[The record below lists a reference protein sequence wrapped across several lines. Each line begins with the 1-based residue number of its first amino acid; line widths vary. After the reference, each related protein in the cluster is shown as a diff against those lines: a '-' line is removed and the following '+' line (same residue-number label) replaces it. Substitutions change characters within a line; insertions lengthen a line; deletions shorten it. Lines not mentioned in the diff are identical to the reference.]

1 MANTFKNRTL
11 RAVGTSPVDVGAV
24 VASNT
29 ETTLIGMTLANITS
43 AVISVTATLNDGTN
57 TTHIVKDAP
66 IPSGGSLI
74 LLGGDQ
80 KVVLMTG
87 DKIIV
92 TSNTASSCDVIMS
105 FLEITEY
112 GLSWKTRSYSSL
124 NQCRYT

>member
-24 VASNT
+24 VASST

-43 AVISVTATLNDGTN
+43 GVISVTATLNDGSN

-66 IPSGGSLI
+66 IPTGGSLI

-92 TSNTASSCDVIMS
+92 TSNTASSVDEIMS
-105 FLEITEY
+105 FLEIT
-112 GLSWKTRSYSSL
+112 
-124 NQCRYT
+124 

>member
-11 RAVGTSPVDVGAV
+11 RAVGTGATDVGAV
-24 VASNT
+24 VALST
-29 ETTLIGMTLANITS
+29 QTTLIGMTLANITS
-43 AVISVTATLNDGTN
+43 GVISVTATLHDGTN

-66 IPSGGSLI
+66 IPTGGSLV

-92 TSNTASSCDVIMS
+92 TSNTASSADVIMS
-105 FLEITEY
+105 FLEIT
-112 GLSWKTRSYSSL
+112 
-124 NQCRYT
+124 

>member
-11 RAVGTSPVDVGAV
+11 RQVGTSPVDVGAV
-24 VASNT
+24 VAAST
-29 ETTLIGMTLANITS
+29 QTTLIGMTLANVTS
-43 AVISVTATLNDGTN
+43 GVISVTATLHDGSN

-66 IPSGGSLI
+66 IPTGGSLVV
-74 LLGGDQ
+74 LGGDQ

-105 FLEITEY
+105 FLEIT
-112 GLSWKTRSYSSL
+112 
-124 NQCRYT
+124 

>member
-11 RAVGTSPVDVGAV
+11 RAVGTSATDVGAV
-24 VASNT
+24 VAAST
-29 ETTLIGMTLANITS
+29 HTTLIGMTMANITS
-43 AVISVTATLNDGTN
+43 GVINVTATLNDGTN

-66 IPSGGSLI
+66 IPTGGSLI

-92 TSNTASSCDVIMS
+92 TSNTASSVDVIMS
-105 FLEITEY
+105 FLEIT
-112 GLSWKTRSYSSL
+112 
-124 NQCRYT
+124 

>member
-1 MANTFKNRTL
+1 MANAFKNRTL

-24 VASNT
+24 VAGST

-43 AVISVTATLNDGTN
+43 GVISVTSTLHDGTN

-66 IPSGGSLI
+66 IPTGGSLI

-87 DKIIV
+87 DKVIV
-92 TSNTASSCDVIMS
+92 TSNTASSVDVIMS
-105 FLEITEY
+105 FLEIT
-112 GLSWKTRSYSSL
+112 
-124 NQCRYT
+124 

>member
-24 VASNT
+24 VAAST
-29 ETTLIGMTLANITS
+29 QTTLIGMTMANITS
-43 AVISVTATLNDGTN
+43 GVINVTATLNDGSN

-66 IPSGGSLI
+66 IPTGGSLI

-87 DKIIV
+87 DKIII
-92 TSNTASSCDVIMS
+92 TSNTASSVDVIMS
-105 FLEITEY
+105 FLEIT
-112 GLSWKTRSYSSL
+112 
-124 NQCRYT
+124 

>member
-24 VASNT
+24 VASST
-29 ETTLIGMTLANITS
+29 QTTLIGMTLANITS
-43 AVISVTATLNDGTN
+43 GVISVTATLNDGTN

-66 IPSGGSLI
+66 VPTGGSLI

-92 TSNTASSCDVIMS
+92 TSNTASSVDVIMS
-105 FLEITEY
+105 FLEIT
-112 GLSWKTRSYSSL
+112 
-124 NQCRYT
+124 

>member
-1 MANTFKNRTL
+1 MANAFKNRTL

-24 VASNT
+24 VGGST

-43 AVISVTATLNDGTN
+43 GVISVTATLNDGSN

-66 IPSGGSLI
+66 VPTGGSLI

-87 DKIIV
+87 DKVII
-92 TSNTASSCDVIMS
+92 TSNTASSVDVIMS
-105 FLEITEY
+105 FLEIT
-112 GLSWKTRSYSSL
+112 
-124 NQCRYT
+124 

>member
-24 VASNT
+24 VAAST
-29 ETTLIGMTLANITS
+29 QTTLIGMTLANITS
-43 AVISVTATLNDGTN
+43 GVISVTATLNDGSN

-66 IPSGGSLI
+66 IPTGGSLVV
-74 LLGGDQ
+74 LGGDQ

-92 TSNTASSCDVIMS
+92 TSNTASSVDVIMS
-105 FLEITEY
+105 FLEIT
-112 GLSWKTRSYSSL
+112 
-124 NQCRYT
+124 